1 MRQLYS
7 ISLAGLF
14 ILNTIGG
21 VCFLSLH
28 HLRMW
33 NYVEEFLDDEVTST
47 VTQLKITKD
56 EAHNLQ
62 WLEDHHEFVYHG
74 SMYDVVRSQMNDD
87 GSTIYFCIKDEK
99 EKEFYK
105 DIIDESNPSSPLQPH
120 DRTFVLQF
128 FKIISNVFIP
138 HHYGTITFEN
148 ATLKR
153 NFFYQD
159 KIQQTTLSIP
169 CEPPDQA

>member
-21 VCFLSLH
+21 VCLLSLH
-28 HLRMW
+28 HLRIR
-33 NYVEEFLDDEVTST
+33 NYVEDFLGDEVPST

-56 EAHNLQ
+56 EANDLL
-62 WLEDHHEFVYHG
+62 WLEDHHEFIYHG
-74 SMYDVVRSQMNDD
+74 SMYDVVRSEMNDD
-87 GSTIYFCIKDEK
+87 GSTIYYCMKDDK
-99 EKEFYK
+99 EKEIYK
-105 DIIDESNPSSPLQPH
+105 GMNSVMNHSSPVQHH
-120 DRTFVLQF
+120 DCTLVLQF
-128 FKIISNVFIP
+128 FKILSNVFIP
-138 HHYGTITFEN
+138 HLNGTITLEN
-148 ATLKR
+148 ETLKR
-153 NFFYQD
+153 KFFYQD